1 MGAGK
6 LLRRHKLIQWG
17 LKTFGG
23 GIKSIHCETRS
34 VLHLEILFFRKC
46 VNLENCP
53 VSRRKFRKEI
63 RDRFRS
69 QSKSGIR
76 IRYLAKKGSWCGGLM
91 KMTMKSGYLV
101 WSFGEDGGLV
111 RMAIKKGISGMEV
124 L

>member
-6 LLRRHKLIQWG
+6 LLRRHK

-34 VLHLEILFFRKC
+34 VLHLEILIFRKC

-76 IRYLAKKGSWCGGLM
+76 IRYLAKKGSWCG
-91 KMTMKSGYLV
+91 
-101 WSFGEDGGLV
+101 DGNEK
-111 RMAIKKGISGMEV
+111 RISGAEV
-124 L
+124 W

>member
-1 MGAGK
+1 MD
-6 LLRRHKLIQWG
+6 I
-17 LKTFGG
+17 
-23 GIKSIHCETRS
+23 
-34 VLHLEILFFRKC
+34 
-46 VNLENCP
+46 
-53 VSRRKFRKEI
+53 RRKFREEP

-76 IRYLAKKGSWCGGLM
+76 IGYLAKKGSWCGGLM

-124 L
+124 W